1 MILINVMYLLN
12 LVILVILV
20 NFVILV
26 ILAIYGQQLENICQ
40 LNVYIG
46 IGYIPATIGEY
57 TSVGYIL
64 HFLEYTFDW
73 INTANNW
80 GIYTI

>member
-57 TSVGYIL
+57 TSVGGCL
-64 HFLEYTFDW
+64 GGLQ
-73 INTANNW
+73 APAW
-80 GIYTI
+80 GMCIF

>member
-26 ILAIYGQQLENICQ
+26 ILAIYCQQLENICQ
-40 LNVYIG
+40 LNVYLG

-57 TSVGYIL
+57 TSVGGCL
-64 HFLEYTFDW
+64 GGLQ
-73 INTANNW
+73 AQAW
-80 GIYTI
+80 GMCIF